1 MPLAELIDL
10 QWHGDDRGGLV
21 ALESHKNIPFSI
33 ERAYYLFNTKNDV
46 TRGYHA
52 HRDLRQLLI
61 TVSGSCVVTLDDG
74 TTREEAVLNDPRQG
88 LLLDAVIWREMHSFS
103 DDCVL
108 LVLAN
113 NHYDESDYIRDYDT
127 FLAEVAN
134 G

>member
-10 QWHGDDRGGLV
+10 QWHGDDRGSLV

-33 ERAYYLFNTKNDV
+33 ERVYYLFNTKNDV
-46 TRGYHA
+46 TRGFHA

-61 TVSGSCVVTLDDG
+61 TVAGSCVVTLDDG
-74 TTREEAVLNDPRQG
+74 TTREEAVLNDPQQG

-113 NHYDESDYIRDYDT
+113 NHYDESDYIRDYEI
-127 FLAEVAN
+127 FLTEVAN